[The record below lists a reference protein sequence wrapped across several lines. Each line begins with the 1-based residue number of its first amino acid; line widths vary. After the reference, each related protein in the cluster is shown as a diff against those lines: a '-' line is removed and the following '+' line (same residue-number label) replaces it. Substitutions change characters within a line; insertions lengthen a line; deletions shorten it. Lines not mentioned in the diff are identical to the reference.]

1 MKVTPPVDMKREI
14 RGERRQQT
22 GEQEEK
28 DSSGQEKVAPKI
40 MPTSEYEAKP
50 LLGSLAAING
60 VHILKVV
67 GKICGV
73 LCVCLCVCVCVCAR
87 TSTYYAFQVHTHA
100 ACLLALGTLNTEDLA
115 LPNVKV
121 PILVP
126 LGDLLMTS
134 VTWAMTLFAAS
145 VATSS

>member
-1 MKVTPPVDMKREI
+1 MKREI

-73 LCVCLCVCVCVCAR
+73 VSVCMCVCVCVRAHEHVLCIPSAYACCMP
-87 TSTYYAFQVHTHA
+87 TSTWHIKHRG
-100 ACLLALGTLNTEDLA
+100 LGLT
-115 LPNVKV
+115 
-121 PILVP
+121 
-126 LGDLLMTS
+126 
-134 VTWAMTLFAAS
+134 
-145 VATSS
+145 